1 MGKRTDRN
9 KIGRLGYYAPRFWP
23 SWLAVGATWL
33 LAKLPSRVQHSFTK
47 GLTWLAIKTR
57 SSRAKTIRRNI
68 ELCFPELGPEE
79 LETIVNDNMY
89 STILMLFDLVNMIWN
104 PKPSI
109 QNRGRIIGEQHFH
122 AALTTDKPLI
132 IVSGHATSF
141 LLGLAKLSEITGYF
155 ALYRRMDDPVME
167 QQLYQR
173 AMRKYPIQA
182 IHRKEIKHMLN
193 KLADKGI
200 VAILPDQDF
209 GPRRSTFIPFFGI
222 ETATVTAVPQ
232 YAKMANAK
240 VLFASTYREANG
252 HYVVEVE
259 PILEDYPSGDDIADT
274 VLWSD
279 WLEKKIRE
287 HPENYFWLHKRFKTR
302 PEGEKKLY

>member
-1 MGKRTDRN
+1 MGKRTKRN
-9 KIGRLGYYAPRFWP
+9 KTGRLGYYAPRFWP

-33 LAKLPSRVQHSFTK
+33 LAKLPNRFQHSLTG
-47 GLTWLAIKTR
+47 GLTWLAVKTR

-68 ELCFPELGPEE
+68 DLCFPELSPKERDS
-79 LETIVNDNMY
+79 LLDKNMY

-104 PKPSI
+104 PKPGI
-109 QNRGRIIGEQHFH
+109 QNRGRIIGEQHFR
-122 AALTTDKPLI
+122 AALAAEKPLI

-141 LLGLAKLSEITGYF
+141 LLGLAKLSEVTGYF

-173 AMRKYPIQA
+173 AMKKYPIKA
-182 IHRKEIKHMLN
+182 IHRKEIRHMLS
-193 KLADKGI
+193 KLADKGT

-209 GPRRSTFIPFFGI
+209 GPKRSTFIPFFGI
-222 ETATVTAVPQ
+222 ETATVTVVPQ
-232 YAKMANAK
+232 YAKHANAN
-240 VLFASTYREANG
+240 VLLVSNYREANG

-259 PILEDYPSGDDIADT
+259 PVLDNYPSGDDVADT
-274 VLWSD
+274 LLWND
-279 WLEKKIRE
+279 WLERKIRE
-287 HPENYFWLHKRFKTR
+287 HPEDYFWLHKRFKTR